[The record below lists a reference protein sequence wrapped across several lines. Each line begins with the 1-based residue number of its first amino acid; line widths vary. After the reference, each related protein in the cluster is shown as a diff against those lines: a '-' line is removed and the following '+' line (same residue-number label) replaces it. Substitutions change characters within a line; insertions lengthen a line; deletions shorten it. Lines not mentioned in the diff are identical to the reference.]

1 MSGNWIISIILFALI
16 LGVIVISHEFGHFSI
31 ARRNGIRVNEF
42 DIGFGPTLLKK
53 RVGET
58 DFCIKILPL
67 GGACIFE
74 GMDAADEEEKGELSP
89 DAFPNAPVGARI
101 ATVLAGPIA
110 NFILGYIFALIIVAF
125 CGTDL
130 PVINKVM
137 DGSAAQ
143 EAGLM
148 DGDRIVRIN
157 GESIHLYREVSLHS
171 MMNYGEPLKIT
182 YERDGERSTVTL
194 TPKFDEEANRYYIGI
209 QGGGQPHACSAPE
222 VFQYAFYE
230 IEYWMRVTVKSIG
243 TIFRGHFSR
252 DDISGPVG
260 VVQVVND
267 TYTEAR
273 PYGVLTVLLS
283 LLNLATL
290 LTVNIG
296 VINLLPLP
304 ALDGGRLIFLLI
316 EAIRGKPIPPENEGM
331 VHLAGFMALMLLMVL
346 VMFNDISR
354 LFR

>member
-74 GMDAADEEEKGELSP
+74 GMDAADEEKGELSP

-316 EAIRGKPIPPENEGM
+316 EAIRGKPIPPEKEGM

>member
-74 GMDAADEEEKGELSP
+74 GMDAAYEEEKGELSP

-101 ATVLAGPIA
+101 ASVLAGPIA

-316 EAIRGKPIPPENEGM
+316 EAIRGKPIPPEKEGM